1 MKNLFISSFW
11 LFAMFSSVMSFSS
24 CSKNNVENPI
34 LSLSDQEKAT
44 LRFMREEEKLA
55 RDVYVYFHTKYGL
68 NIFGNITSSEQ
79 THMDAVLAVMAKY
92 GIEDSAAN
100 QKGVFNN
107 STLQKL
113 YYDLVAQGETS
124 LGEALKVGATI
135 EDLDIKDLNEGLAAT
150 TNADITNLY
159 EKLKC
164 GSRNHMRAFTSQ
176 LGFQQISYSPQFIS
190 KELYNEIIS
199 GNHEP
204 CGRM

>member
-1 MKNLFISSFW
+1 MKNLIISSFW

-24 CSKNNVENPI
+24 CSKNNVETPI

-55 RDVYVYFHTKYGL
+55 RDVYAYFHTKYGL

-79 THMDAVLAVMAKY
+79 THMEAVLAVMAKY

-113 YYDLVAQGETS
+113 YYDFNRARRNIIGRI
-124 LGEALKVGATI
+124 LKGW
-135 EDLDIKDLNEGLAAT
+135 
-150 TNADITNLY
+150 
-159 EKLKC
+159 
-164 GSRNHMRAFTSQ
+164 
-176 LGFQQISYSPQFIS
+176 
-190 KELYNEIIS
+190 
-199 GNHEP
+199 GNH
-204 CGRM
+204 